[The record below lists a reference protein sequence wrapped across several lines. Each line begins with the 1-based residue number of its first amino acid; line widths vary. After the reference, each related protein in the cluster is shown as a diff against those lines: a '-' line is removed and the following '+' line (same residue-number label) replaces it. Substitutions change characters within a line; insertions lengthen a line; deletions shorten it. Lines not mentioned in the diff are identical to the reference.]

1 LLIYSKID
9 TDTVKAVFPLIKT
22 VRLQK
27 AIQKG
32 STALLSTYS
41 YRIKDSRSKKL
52 FSYMARDVNFVWNF
66 SNDVIRRRWKESR
79 KYTSGYDLNS
89 LVKGSSKELLINS
102 QTVQAVAYECA
113 LRTQKAKKSLRFR
126 GRKSLGWIP
135 FNGQTFK
142 IQGSTFTY
150 NKQVFRLWYHRD
162 LPADAKIKVG
172 SICQNNLGQWFLNV
186 TFETTHTFDVAPDQA
201 IALDL
206 GLKTIATASD
216 GQRFS
221 RENLTRSYAER
232 LAKQQR
238 ARKPKQVRKT
248 HLKIK
253 NNRKD
258 FAHKVSEK
266 LARDNGTIFVGDIS
280 SAKLIKT
287 RFAKST
293 HDAGW
298 SQLKAFLKYKA
309 LRHSGRLIEIS
320 EKYSTVTCSSCLSRT
335 GPSGPSALG
344 VREWTCSGC
353 LSVNDRDVNAA
364 RNILRRGRATLLE
377 EAPSSK
383 IA

>member
-1 LLIYSKID
+1 VIL
-9 TDTVKAVFPLIKT
+9 
-22 VRLQK
+22 
-27 AIQKG
+27 
-32 STALLSTYS
+32 TYQ
-41 YRIKDSRSKKL
+41 YRIKDSRTQKL
-52 FSYMARDVNFVWNF
+52 LLRMARDVNFVWNF

-79 KYTSGYDLNS
+79 KYTSGYDLGP
-89 LVKGSSKELLINS
+89 LIKGSSKELSINS
-102 QTVQAVAYECA
+102 QTVQAAAYECA
-113 LRTQKAKKSLRFR
+113 LRTQKAKKNLRFR

-142 IQGSTFTY
+142 IQGSTCTY
-150 NKQVFRLWYHRD
+150 NKHVFRIWYHRD
-162 LPADAKIKVG
+162 LPADAKVKTG
-172 SICQNNLGQWFLNV
+172 SICQNSLGQWFLNV
-186 TFETTHTFDVAPDQA
+186 TFETAQTFAIAPDQA

-206 GLKTIATASD
+206 GLKTVATASD
-216 GQRFS
+216 GQKFS
-221 RENLTRSYAER
+221 RENLTGSHAER

-238 ARKPKQVRKT
+238 ARKPRQARKT

-253 NNRKD
+253 NKRKD

-266 LARDNGTIFVGDIS
+266 LARENSTIFVGDVS

-298 SQLKAFLKYKA
+298 SQLKLFLKYKA
-309 LRHSGRLIEIS
+309 LRHSGKLIEIS

-335 GPSGPSALG
+335 GPSGLSALG

-353 LSVNDRDVNAA
+353 LSVHDRDVNAA
-364 RNILRRGRATLLE
+364 ENILRRGRATLIE